1 MEAVRIVKALAPH
14 GPRSV
19 VHELGYHY
27 VQRPLGKFRPWFATK
42 LPAWLVTDALT
53 RAGVRM
59 TDDRESVTD
68 IPFMTVY
75 ERWFKAAR
83 ERKPARS

>member
-1 MEAVRIVKALAPH
+1 MEAAKIIKALAPH
-14 GPRSV
+14 GPAAVAR
-19 VHELGYHY
+19 ELRYHY
-27 VQRPLGKFRPWFATK
+27 ITRRMTLLRPWFATK
-42 LPAWLVTDALT
+42 LPAWLVTDALI

-75 ERWFKAAR
+75 ERWFKGTR
-83 ERKPARS
+83 DRSPARR